1 VWLRILVPL
10 SNVFFSLIFTHLFI
24 RLFQYSLVMPPGLI
38 ISDIKDVFA
47 ESLQILETAQE
58 EVILLIPSSMLPVFM
73 SYGCA
78 QKTKTFIQNGG
89 VLRGITNISHANLEV
104 ARARLSIGEDLR
116 HTDRHHEFFLIV
128 GDRHYSISSLDTGIE
143 EFTLDTSVNSFWS
156 ENPTY
161 AEYLRASFENAW
173 SHAIPA
179 EERIQELEQERH

>member
-1 VWLRILVPL
+1 MWLRILAPL

-78 QKTKTFIQNGG
+78 QKTKTFIQRRNDVSFGAS
-89 VLRGITNISHANLEV
+89 VS
-104 ARARLSIGEDLR
+104 
-116 HTDRHHEFFLIV
+116 DR
-128 GDRHYSISSLDTGIE
+128 
-143 EFTLDTSVNSFWS
+143 
-156 ENPTY
+156 
-161 AEYLRASFENAW
+161 
-173 SHAIPA
+173 
-179 EERIQELEQERH
+179 